1 MKNNIEKTK
10 SLMEAANRVT
20 NAMPISENELDE
32 ASKISPIM
40 GPSRVYPDGSRPPAG
55 IHYYGGPDG
64 YYGGGTSKPWHGK
77 PEPNWYGPRHP
88 DHSGKSNPYDDL
100 VDSLDNRANNSPM
113 TNPNN
118 PGTMP
123 MTPTYG
129 PALMPDGTP
138 VGDPFDQPMG
148 PPYYPPGY
156 FVRRPVDPSKFTTP
170 TRPTNPYVTN
180 PNNPGTR
187 VP

>member
-1 MKNNIEKTK
+1 MNNDKKPDHKVTQ
-10 SLMEAANRVT
+10 SLMESANRVT
-20 NAMPISENELDE
+20 NVDAMPISENQEE
-32 ASKISPIM
+32 VPYFVRR
-40 GPSRVYPDGSRPPAG
+40 PRPDRPWR
-55 IHYYGGPDG
+55 
-64 YYGGGTSKPWHGK
+64 KPTK
-77 PEPNWYGPRHP
+77 PEPAFGAPGSPYMGPPEWVMP
-88 DHSGKSNPYDDL
+88 DYLKPNQPMTPDEIRRSFPGL
-100 VDSLDNRANNSPM
+100 VRRANNSPM

-138 VGDPFDQPMG
+138 VVVDPEDQPMG

-170 TRPTNPYVTN
+170 RPNPYVTN